1 MPLSNGTKLGP
12 YEIVAPVGAGGM
24 GEVYRAVDKRLDRTV
39 AIKILPAQFSEKPA
53 ALERFQRE
61 ARAISQ
67 LSHANICQLYDLGE
81 QNGIHYIVMEFLEGE
96 TLGAR
101 LAKGRLPLE
110 LVLRYGA
117 EVAEG
122 LEQAHRMG
130 VVHRDLKPGNIM
142 ITRTGAKLLDFG
154 LAKTAQ
160 PAMPQSSGL
169 SPTMTSPNYS
179 QPLTAEGTVIGTYQ
193 YMSPEQIEGREA
205 DARSDI
211 FSFGAV
217 LYEMAT
223 GRRAFEGKSQVT
235 VASAILEKDP
245 EPVSVHQPLAP
256 PSLQH
261 VIQGALMKDPD
272 SRWQSAADVAR
283 QLRWISSVDSKSGA
297 SQRIALPHPRWRERA
312 WWGAAL
318 AALLGLVL
326 WFAFFSRPH
335 SRLIRASIMP
345 PPDAGFD
352 FMGDFSGPPVLSP
365 DGTRIAFAARAAKQG
380 NSIWIRRLD
389 TSSAERL
396 AGTEGSSSPFW
407 SQDGKFIGFF
417 SGGKLKKVSAAGGP
431 VTILADA
438 PNARG
443 GAWNKDNIVLFAPD
457 YRESLWKVNANGG
470 TPQRVTKLDLSKH
483 STHRWPTFLPD
494 GKHFLFFATNHAGGR
509 REDNGIYI
517 GSLDNDAT
525 QLVLATDGAGMYSS
539 GYLLYHQQNDLVA
552 QKFDLDRAVVSG
564 DPVVVAN
571 GVQHDSGIFHTVASV
586 SDRGVLVY
594 EPGTENGL
602 GDTDVFWMD
611 RTGKILNRA
620 ADRAGFRGG
629 RLSPDGKR
637 FAVALGNPKSDIW
650 VLDLEH
656 GSRTR
661 LTFDDGTHLMPS
673 WSGNG
678 QRVAYMVQFG
688 STLLGGT
695 SLHARVASG
704 GGQDELLLSPKDD
717 RGVPVSM
724 TWPEWSPDGHYLMYI
739 QQSGPSGAAV
749 WVKPTSGDAQAQL
762 IVKPETPTGKV
773 TNARI
778 SSDSKWLAYSADD
791 GGKEEVYVTSFPSGK
806 GRWQITRE
814 GGTFPV
820 WRKDGKEIYYIGYDS
835 NLYAVSINLGA
846 SEVQVGTLQ
855 NLFNLRNVFA
865 LGSPYDAAPDGKRFL
880 VLTQP
885 AATAQPMTLVLNW
898 TADLK

>member
-1 MPLSNGTKLGP
+1 
-12 YEIVAPVGAGGM
+12 
-24 GEVYRAVDKRLDRTV
+24 
-39 AIKILPAQFSEKPA
+39 
-53 ALERFQRE
+53 
-61 ARAISQ
+61 
-67 LSHANICQLYDLGE
+67 
-81 QNGIHYIVMEFLEGE
+81 
-96 TLGAR
+96 
-101 LAKGRLPLE
+101 
-110 LVLRYGA
+110 
-117 EVAEG
+117 
-122 LEQAHRMG
+122 
-130 VVHRDLKPGNIM
+130 M

-160 PAMPQSSGL
+160 PVMAQSSGL
-169 SPTMTSPNYS
+169 SATMTSANYS

-193 YMSPEQIEGREA
+193 YMAPEQIEGKEA

-283 QLRWISSVDSKSGA
+283 QLRWISSVDSTSGA
-297 SQRIALPHPRWRERA
+297 QQRIALPHPKWRERA
-312 WWGAAL
+312 WWSTGL
-318 AALLGLVL
+318 AVLLGLVL
-326 WFAFFSRPH
+326 WFTFSSRAH
-335 SRLIRASIMP
+335 SPVIRASIMP

-365 DGTRIAFAARAAKQG
+365 DGTRIAFAARTGKLG
-380 NSIWIRRLD
+380 NSIWVRRLD
-389 TSSAERL
+389 SSTAEKL
-396 AGTEGSSSPFW
+396 AGTDGSSSPFW

-417 SGGKLKKVSAAGGP
+417 SGGKLRKISAAGGP
-431 VTILADA
+431 VTTMADA

-443 GAWNKDNIVLFAPD
+443 GAWNKDNVVLFAPD

-470 TPQRVTKLDLSKH
+470 TPERVTKLDLSKH
-483 STHRWPTFLPD
+483 STHRWPIFLPD
-494 GKHFLFFATNHAGGR
+494 GKHFLFYATNHAGGR
-509 REDNGIYI
+509 REDNGIYM
-517 GSLDNDAT
+517 GSLDSDASH
-525 QLVLATDGAGMYSS
+525 LVLATDGAGMYSS
-539 GYLLYHQQNDLVA
+539 GYVLYHQQSALVA
-552 QKFDLDRAVVSG
+552 QKFDLDRGTVSG

-571 GVQHDSGIFHTVASV
+571 DVQHDSGIFHTVASV
-586 SDRGVLVY
+586 ADQRVLVY
-594 EPGTENGL
+594 EPGSESGL
-602 GDTDVFWMD
+602 GDTDAFWLD
-611 RTGKILNRA
+611 RSGKVLTRVTE
-620 ADRAGFRGG
+620 RAGFRGG

-650 VLDLEH
+650 VLDIEH

-661 LTFDDGTHLMPS
+661 LTFDDGAHLMPS

-695 SLHARVASG
+695 SIHARLASG
-704 GGQDELLLSPKDD
+704 GGPDELLLSPRDD
-717 RGVPVSM
+717 RGLPVSM
-724 TWPEWSPDGHYLMYI
+724 LWPEWSPDGHYLMYI
-739 QQSGPSGAAV
+739 QQSGPVGASV
-749 WVKPTSGDAQAQL
+749 WVTPTSPGGQAQM

-773 TNARI
+773 ATARI
-778 SSDSKWLAYSADD
+778 SPDGKWLAYSADD
-791 GGKEEVYVTSFPSGK
+791 GGREEVYVTSFPSGN

-835 NLYAVSINLGA
+835 NLYAVSLNSRA
-846 SEVQVGTLQ
+846 NEVEVGNFQ

-865 LGSPYDAAPDGKRFL
+865 LGAPYDVAPDGKKFL

-885 AATAQPMTLVLNW
+885 PASAQPMTLVLNW